1 MKKAEKKLITTLRRT
16 PNLICSIRN
25 RSGFDV
31 SCGITGTSEYD
42 KSCTHVLI
50 DRVVDDLMLPF
61 QVVDT
66 VLLVRELPAA
76 FGTLEG
82 VLLAALVL
90 QVTVEIV
97 VPVVGPLAMRTRVDS
112 FRLTRRRRVGLLLV
126 GLRLAAF
133 LPASL
138 LFHLVGI
145 V

>member
-1 MKKAEKKLITTLRRT
+1 M
-16 PNLICSIRN
+16 
-25 RSGFDV
+25 